1 MAFFLVLI
9 IITCSNGRS
18 FRYGRLR
25 SQMEE
30 IHHACL
36 GSAPV
41 RVVIHGRHSGDA
53 SSGGVGIVY
62 RLGVYAANACD
73 RQVADSALVPYTY
86 ILAFSRAFFNR
97 ERDKNLIRLDSAHQ
111 SGYSGHNDKSCS
123 LALRSTYFVSFAATC
138 PGLPPATRASRPPLG
153 DACVLTVS
161 C

>member
-1 MAFFLVLI
+1 MKCFI
-9 IITCSNGRS
+9 RQKGRS
-18 FRYGRLR
+18 ENCGLLR
-25 SQMEE
+25 KRIEK

-86 ILAFSRAFFNR
+86 MLAFSGALFNR
-97 ERDKNLIRLDSAHQ
+97 GREKSLIRLDSAHQ

-123 LALRSTYFVSFAATC
+123 LALRNTSFVSFAATSLYN
-138 PGLPPATRASRPPLG
+138 LPI
-153 DACVLTVS
+153 
-161 C
+161 